1 VGVQLA
7 KTKFSVIVGAGFV
20 GCSLFAAVV
29 EARPFRVAQVPNG
42 SVNSCATCH
51 LAATGGGPRNPFGVT
66 VETSYLSVPG
76 STGNVMWSSS
86 LAAID
91 SDGDGRSNGTEL
103 LDPGGL
109 WTIGAANPGTPALVT
124 NPGVA
129 PSPVPALGSIAAG
142 LLGAVLV
149 GLGRSLARRRS

>member
-1 VGVQLA
+1 VA
-7 KTKFSVIVGAGFV
+7 KTKISVVIGASV
-20 GCSLFAAVV
+20 LGCSLFAAVV

-42 SVNSCATCH
+42 PVNSCATCH

-66 VETSYLSVPG
+66 VETSFLSVPG

-103 LDPGGL
+103 LDPNGL

-129 PSPVPALGSIAAG
+129 PPAVPALSPIWAG
-142 LLGAVLV
+142 LLGAALV
-149 GLGRSLARRRS
+149 GLGRRSLRR